1 MGRPRKYETNA
12 ERQRAYRQRYA
23 MEVVPV
29 DRHAWEQLH
38 LRLDHLHQAI
48 AAAKEAGDPT
58 ARACSAMMPELILEK
73 LIVHF
78 RACAKERGRLPEE
91 GAR

>member
-1 MGRPRKYETNA
+1 MGRPRKYETDA

-23 MEVVPV
+23 REVVPV

-48 AAAKEAGDPT
+48 DAAAKAGDPT
-58 ARACSAMMPELILEK
+58 ARACRAIMTETVLEMPGSSM
-73 LIVHF
+73 VM
-78 RACAKERGRLPEE
+78 P
-91 GAR
+91 